1 MVYNYVLA
9 AGVVS
14 WFLAQIIKTILNF
27 IKFDKFNAERLIGAG
42 GMPSSHTAMVVSAVT
57 AVGRTEGVGST
68 VFAVMFLLAAIVIYD
83 AMGVRR
89 AAGMHAKEI
98 NNIKKLIPDLINSS
112 VSAIKD
118 GKKVKVKELQEYL
131 GHTPLEVIGGAILG
145 FAVAL
150 IVPVNL

>member
-14 WFLAQIIKTILNF
+14 WFIAQIIKTILNF
-27 IKFDKFNAERLIGAG
+27 IKFDKFHAERLIGAG

>member
-1 MVYNYVLA
+1 
-9 AGVVS
+9 
-14 WFLAQIIKTILNF
+14 
-27 IKFDKFNAERLIGAG
+27 
-42 GMPSSHTAMVVSAVT
+42 MPSSHTAMVVSALT

-145 FAVAL
+145 LAVAL

>member
-57 AVGRTEGVGST
+57 AVGRTEGVDST
-68 VFAVMFLLAAIVIYD
+68 AFAVMFLLAAIVIYD

-145 FAVAL
+145 LAVAL

>member
-9 AGVVS
+9 AGVIS
-14 WFLAQIIKTILNF
+14 WFLAQIIKTLLNF

-57 AVGRTEGVGST
+57 AVGRTEGLDST

-98 NNIKKLIPDLINSS
+98 NNIKKLIPELINSS

>member
-1 MVYNYVLA
+1 LVYNYVLA

-14 WFLAQIIKTILNF
+14 WFIAQIIKTILNF

>member
-14 WFLAQIIKTILNF
+14 WFIAQIIKTILNF

>member
-14 WFLAQIIKTILNF
+14 WFIAQIIKTILNF

-98 NNIKKLIPDLINSS
+98 NNIKKLIPELINSS

>member
-42 GMPSSHTAMVVSAVT
+42 GMPSSHTAMVVSALT

-145 FAVAL
+145 LAVAL

>member
-42 GMPSSHTAMVVSAVT
+42 GMPSSHTAMVVSALT

-68 VFAVMFLLAAIVIYD
+68 AFAVMFLLAAIVIYD

-145 FAVAL
+145 LAVAL